1 MIGVV
6 ALFTGFTVEAIVVV
20 IVVLGANLW
29 KVRRCM
35 LNDYVKLL
43 NCD

>member
-20 IVVLGANLW
+20 IVVLSATLW
-29 KVRRCM
+29 KVYTY
-35 LNDYVKLL
+35 YVYTILSSR
-43 NCD
+43 